1 MLRNTFI
8 GYDKKRNQMK
18 IKRIKYNGNRT
29 KQCTEEKFFKAYLI
43 EQMTLCKVP
52 VQPGIIGNEKADKET
67 TKIIS

>member
-1 MLRNTFI
+1 
-8 GYDKKRNQMK
+8 MK

-29 KQCTEEKFFKAYLI
+29 KQCTEEKFCKAYLI